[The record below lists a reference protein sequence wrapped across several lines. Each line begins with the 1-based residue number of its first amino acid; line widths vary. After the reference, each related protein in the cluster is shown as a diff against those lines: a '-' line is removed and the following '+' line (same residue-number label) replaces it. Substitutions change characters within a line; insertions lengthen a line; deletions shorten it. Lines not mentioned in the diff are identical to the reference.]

1 MRLRKRQDSPGP
13 DLRAERKARRPQRTL
28 TRPESCHYSCLL
40 HLSYEERNSIM
51 LNVIHSLREG
61 LAKTRKNISDRIGSL
76 ILGEK
81 IDESFL
87 DELEE
92 ALIASDVGTQT
103 TAMVLDDLKERFKRN
118 ELSSPEQ
125 VRERL
130 KQVLFEIV
138 SRGPVSLSLTG
149 TLSVILIVG
158 VNGTGKTTTIGK
170 LAHRLQKEGKKV
182 MLAAADTFRA
192 AAAEQLVVW
201 GDRNNIPVIKHK
213 EGADPGAVV
222 FDALAAAKARGMEV
236 LIVDTAGRLHTKS
249 NLMEELKKVQRIL
262 ARELPGAPQ
271 ETLFVLDATTGQ
283 NALAQARTFH
293 QAIGI
298 TGIVLTKLDGTPKG
312 GIVFAINKELGL
324 PVKFVGIGEGIEDLK
339 DFDPREFVE
348 ALL

>member
-1 MRLRKRQDSPGP
+1 MV
-13 DLRAERKARRPQRTL
+13 
-28 TRPESCHYSCLL
+28 
-40 HLSYEERNSIM
+40 NI
-51 LNVIHSLREG
+51 IHSIRDG
-61 LAKTRKNISDRIGSL
+61 LAKTRKNLSDRIGSL
-76 ILGEK
+76 VLGEK

-87 DELEE
+87 EELEE
-92 ALIASDVGTQT
+92 ALIASDVGMK
-103 TAMVLDDLKERFKRN
+103 TASLVLADLNERFKRN
-118 ELSSPEQ
+118 ELSSPVQ

-130 KQVLFEIV
+130 KQVLFEILAE
-138 SRGPVSLSLTG
+138 RPASLSLTG
-149 TLSVILIVG
+149 APTVILVVG

-170 LAHRLQKEGKKV
+170 LAHRLQGEGKKV

-192 AAAEQLVVW
+192 AAAEQLMVW
-201 GDRNNIPVIKHK
+201 GERNSVPVVKHK
-213 EGADPGAVV
+213 EGADPGAVA
-222 FDALAAAKARGMEV
+222 FDALAAAKARCMDV

-262 ARELPGAPQ
+262 ARELPGAPH

-283 NALAQARTFH
+283 NAFAQAKTFH
-293 QAIGI
+293 QAIGV

-324 PVKFVGIGEGIEDLK
+324 PVKFIGIGEGIEDLK

>member
-1 MRLRKRQDSPGP
+1 MV
-13 DLRAERKARRPQRTL
+13 
-28 TRPESCHYSCLL
+28 
-40 HLSYEERNSIM
+40 NI
-51 LNVIHSLREG
+51 IHSLREG

-103 TAMVLDDLKERFKRN
+103 TELVLADLMERFKRN
-118 ELSSPEQ
+118 ELSSPDQ

-138 SRGPVSLSLTG
+138 SRGSVSLSLTG

-170 LAHRLQKEGKKV
+170 LAHRLQKKGKKV

-283 NALAQARTFH
+283 NALAQAKTFH

>member
-1 MRLRKRQDSPGP
+1 
-13 DLRAERKARRPQRTL
+13 
-28 TRPESCHYSCLL
+28 
-40 HLSYEERNSIM
+40 M
-51 LNVIHSLREG
+51 LNIIHSISDG
-61 LAKTRKNISDRIGSL
+61 LAKTRKNLGDRIGSL
-76 ILGEK
+76 VLGEK
-81 IDESFL
+81 IEGSFL

-92 ALIASDVGTQT
+92 ALIASDVGMK
-103 TAMVLDDLKERFKRN
+103 TASLVLTDLKERSKRN
-118 ELSSPEQ
+118 ELSSPVQ

-130 KQVLFEIV
+130 KQVLFEILAE
-138 SRGPVSLSLTG
+138 RPASLSLTG
-149 TLSVILIVG
+149 APSVILVVG

-170 LAHRLQKEGKKV
+170 LAHRLKGEGKKV

-192 AAAEQLVVW
+192 AAAEQLMVW
-201 GDRNNIPVIKHK
+201 GERNGVPVIKHK
-213 EGADPGAVV
+213 EGADPGAVA
-222 FDALAAAKARGMEV
+222 FDAIAAAKARGMDV

-249 NLMEELKKVQRIL
+249 NLMEELKKVQRII

-283 NALAQARTFH
+283 NAFAQAKTFH
-293 QAIGI
+293 QEIGV

-324 PVKFVGIGEGIEDLK
+324 PVKFIGIGEGIEDLK

>member
-1 MRLRKRQDSPGP
+1 
-13 DLRAERKARRPQRTL
+13 
-28 TRPESCHYSCLL
+28 
-40 HLSYEERNSIM
+40 M

-61 LAKTRKNISDRIGSL
+61 LAKTRKNISERIGSL

-103 TAMVLDDLKERFKRN
+103 TALVLDDLKERFKRN

-130 KQVLFEIV
+130 KQILFEIV

-283 NALAQARTFH
+283 NALAQAKTFH

-298 TGIVLTKLDGTPKG
+298 SGIVLTKLDGTPKG

-324 PVKFVGIGEGIEDLK
+324 PVKYVGIGEGIEDLK